1 MLTISQHDFIRLV
14 DFMKKNYG
22 IDLSKKMQL
31 IMGRL
36 SNTII
41 SMGYTSFT
49 DYVDHILSSKN
60 QADLEIMLNKLTT
73 NYTYFMREEAHFN
86 FFRDTVLPNLI
97 STKKE

>member
-1 MLTISQHDFIRLV
+1 MLTLSQQDFTRLV
-14 DFMKKNYG
+14 QFVKKNYG

-49 DYVDHILSSKN
+49 DYIDQITSSETQPTLK
-60 QADLEIMLNKLTT
+60 
-73 NYTYFMREEAHFN
+73 
-86 FFRDTVLPNLI
+86 
-97 STKKE
+97 

>member
-1 MLTISQHDFIRLV
+1 MLTLSQQDFLRLV
-14 DFMKKNYG
+14 QFVKKNYG

-49 DYVDHILSSKN
+49 DYIDHILSSKKSGGPGGN
-60 QADLEIMLNKLTT
+60 VKQANDKLHLF
-73 NYTYFMREEAHFN
+73 YEGRSP
-86 FFRDTVLPNLI
+86 L
-97 STKKE
+97 